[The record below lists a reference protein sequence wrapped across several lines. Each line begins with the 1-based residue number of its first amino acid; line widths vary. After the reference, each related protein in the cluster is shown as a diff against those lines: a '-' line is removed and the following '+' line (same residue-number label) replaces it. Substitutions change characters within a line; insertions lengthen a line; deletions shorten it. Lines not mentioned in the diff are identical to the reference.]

1 MFESIL
7 MYRGSPLWSPSRSPA
22 SRRRRGWSCRR
33 PTVMWNPRAFH
44 SGARLMNRD
53 LFDQARS
60 LERPMSPLCRA
71 VGLAAVAAE
80 LNLQLDSLEPET
92 AKAIER
98 GAAALFLAGYGPRLT
113 GSAASNRLREKNSE
127 RVARSALSKVRRSAR
142 LHKKSRAVAI
152 AAN

>member
-1 MFESIL
+1 M
-7 MYRGSPLWSPSRSPA
+7 
-22 SRRRRGWSCRR
+22 
-33 PTVMWNPRAFH
+33 T
-44 SGARLMNRD
+44 RD
-53 LFDQARS
+53 FLNQPRS
-60 LERPMSPLCRA
+60 LERPSSPLCRA
-71 VGLAAVAAE
+71 FGLAAVAAE
-80 LNLQLDSLEPET
+80 LNLQLDTLEPET

-113 GSAASNRLREKNSE
+113 GYAASNRLREEDSE